1 MSGDQVSDATNAGE
15 TRFMIGRRAIAPEA
29 PSYLIAEVGSNHDG
43 DLERALEHI
52 REAAKSGA
60 DAVKFQSFRA
70 SMLSSLG
77 APGHEALRALEIP
90 EAWYPTL
97 YECAGESGIDFLSTP
112 FDELRVNALGL
123 LGVPA
128 IKIAS
133 GDLTHLPLMRCAAES
148 GLPVLVSTGLAFL
161 DEVRDAVRL
170 LRESASGGFALLHCV
185 ASYPPSYDELNLR
198 AIETLAAEF
207 SCPVGFSDHSPGS
220 AAPLGAVALGARI
233 IEKHVTFDR
242 SAPGPDH
249 AYAMTYAEFKG
260 MCGAIRALEAALGD
274 GIKRPA
280 ESEQAGRIA
289 GRRGIFAAVD
299 LPAGARIEPGML
311 KIVRPAKGLAPSEI
325 GQLIGRCVRNEIRAD
340 EPLLWRDLD

>member
-1 MSGDQVSDATNAGE
+1 MKDTSDALE
-15 TRFMIGRRAIAPEA
+15 TRFLIGHRAIAPEA

-43 DLERALEHI
+43 DFERAREHI

-70 SMLSSLG
+70 SMLSSLA
-77 APGHEALRALEIP
+77 APGHETLRALELP
-90 EAWYPTL
+90 EDWYPAL
-97 YECAGESGIDFLSTP
+97 RDCAEEAGVDFLSTP
-112 FDELRVNALGL
+112 FDEARVGALAR

-128 IKIAS
+128 LKIAS
-133 GDLTHLPLMRCAAES
+133 GDLTHLPLIRCAAES

-170 LRESASGGFALLHCV
+170 LREAAGGGFALLHCV
-185 ASYPPSYDELNLR
+185 ASYPPAYEELNLR
-198 AIETLAAEF
+198 AIETLAKEF

-220 AAPLGAVALGARI
+220 AAVLGAIALGARI
-233 IEKHVTFDR
+233 VEKHVTFDR
-242 SAPGPDH
+242 SAVGPDH

-260 MCGAIRALEAALGD
+260 MSASVRALEAALGD

-280 ESEQAGRIA
+280 ESEQPGRIA

>member
-1 MSGDQVSDATNAGE
+1 MSETGNAND
-15 TRFMIGRRAIAPEA
+15 TRFTIGHRAIARDT

-70 SMLSSLG
+70 SMLSALG
-77 APGHEALRALEIP
+77 APGHDTLRRLEIP
-90 EAWYPTL
+90 EDWYPSL
-97 YECAGESGIDFLSTP
+97 RDCAGECGVDFLSTP
-112 FDELRVNALGL
+112 FDEARVNTLAL

-128 IKIAS
+128 LKIAS
-133 GDLTHLPLMRCAAES
+133 GDLTHLPLLRCAAES
-148 GLPVLVSTGLAFL
+148 GLPMLVSTGLAFL

-170 LRESASGGFALLHCV
+170 LRETASGGFALLHCV
-185 ASYPPSYDELNLR
+185 ASYPPSYEELNLR
-198 AIETLAAEF
+198 AIETLAVEF

-220 AAPLGAVALGARI
+220 AATLGAVALGARI

-242 SAPGPDH
+242 SAAGPDH
-249 AYAMTYAEFKG
+249 GYAMTYAEFHAMSAG
-260 MCGAIRALEAALGD
+260 IRALEAAMGD
-274 GIKRPA
+274 GVKRPA
-280 ESEQAGRIA
+280 ESELGGRIA

-325 GQLIGRCVRNEIRAD
+325 NQLIGRCVRNAISAD